1 MSLFYPQEWRWRE
14 TFAAHETLAD
24 PVTWVTDCSVTTQK
38 LLAAEAVPAGPF
50 HASSSVPGL
59 RTRLVRS
66 KAHGDLQGRGQ
77 RKSKQARLRG
87 PADA

>member
-38 LLAAEAVPAGPF
+38 LLAAEAVPVGPF
-50 HASSSVPGL
+50 HASS
-59 RTRLVRS
+59 
-66 KAHGDLQGRGQ
+66 
-77 RKSKQARLRG
+77 
-87 PADA
+87 